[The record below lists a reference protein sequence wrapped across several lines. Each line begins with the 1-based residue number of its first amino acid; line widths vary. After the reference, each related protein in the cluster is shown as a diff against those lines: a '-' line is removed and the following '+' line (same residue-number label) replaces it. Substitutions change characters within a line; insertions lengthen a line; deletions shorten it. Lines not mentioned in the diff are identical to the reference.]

1 MGKRRRDINIQ
12 LYRHINII
20 RRDERIYRNK
30 SISVIYRNELDQ
42 KVYDKYPI
50 TQKEKNCKVEKCKR
64 DWLRAEYKK
73 ELIEQTKRL
82 YEDKPET

>member
-1 MGKRRRDINIQ
+1 M
-12 LYRHINII
+12 
-20 RRDERIYRNK
+20 IYRT
-30 SISVIYRNELDQ
+30 ELDQ

-50 TQKEKNCKVEKCKR
+50 TSKEKNCKVEKCKR
-64 DWLRAEYKK
+64 DWLRAEYKR